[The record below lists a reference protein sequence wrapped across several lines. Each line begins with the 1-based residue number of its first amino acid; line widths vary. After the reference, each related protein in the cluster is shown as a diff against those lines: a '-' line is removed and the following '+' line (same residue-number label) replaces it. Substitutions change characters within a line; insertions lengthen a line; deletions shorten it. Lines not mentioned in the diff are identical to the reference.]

1 MLLTN
6 GHVKQAQQKKP
17 PKSLNQKKEKCRE
30 KSPQSTF
37 DVCAFSLCQCQHCS
51 CLTRLQS
58 EPPFV
63 NFGTFVTYKFC
74 YLLFLV
80 LLFLIICGSFVTYH
94 FWYIILL
101 LLLSMLVLD
110 AVAKPNQSHH
120 LLLLLPLLLVI
131 CVTYYFC
138 YILLLLLSIFSARV
152 RRGCK
157 TESEPP
163 FVTFALSLVQID
175 ICGERLTGH
184 CSRNYLRKSAKK
196 QTKNV
201 FQ

>member
-1 MLLTN
+1 MPR
-6 GHVKQAQQKKP
+6 KIP
-17 PKSLNQKKEKCRE
+17 PKH
-30 KSPQSTF
+30 F

-63 NFGTFVTYKFC
+63 TFGTFVTYSFC
-74 YLLFLV
+74 YLSFVV
-80 LLFLIICGSFVTYH
+80 LLLLITFGY
-94 FWYIILL
+94 L
-101 LLLSMLVLD
+101 LLLSMPVLD

-152 RRGCK
+152 PRGCK

-184 CSRNYLRKSAKK
+184 CSRNYLRKSAEK

>member
-1 MLLTN
+1 M
-6 GHVKQAQQKKP
+6 
-17 PKSLNQKKEKCRE
+17 
-30 KSPQSTF
+30 
-37 DVCAFSLCQCQHCS
+37 
-51 CLTRLQS
+51 
-58 EPPFV
+58 
-63 NFGTFVTYKFC
+63 
-74 YLLFLV
+74 V

-175 ICGERLTGH
+175 NCGERLTGH
-184 CSRNYLRKSAKK
+184 CSRNNLRKSAEI
-196 QTKNV
+196 QTKTKMFELKWGV
-201 FQ
+201 ETWEETFD

>member
-1 MLLTN
+1 MPRN
-6 GHVKQAQQKKP
+6 
-17 PKSLNQKKEKCRE
+17 KSL
-30 KSPQSTF
+30 QSTF

-63 NFGTFVTYKFC
+63 TFGTFVTYSFC
-74 YLLFLV
+74 YLSFVV
-80 LLFLIICGSFVTYH
+80 LLLLITFGYLL
-94 FWYIILL
+94 LL
-101 LLLSMLVLD
+101 LLLSMPVLD
-110 AVAKPNQSHH
+110 AVAKPMQSHH
-120 LLLLLPLLLVI
+120 LLLLLPLLLVVI
-131 CVTYYFC
+131 SLTYYFC